1 MKELLSIIGMILII
15 VALTLQIAINEPNIT
30 ILCLW
35 LYVVIRNVQEF
46 VE

>member
-1 MKELLSIIGMILII
+1 MKTLLILIGMILLGI
-15 VALTLQIAINEPNIT
+15 AFTLQMAINEQNIT
-30 ILCLW
+30 IICLW